1 MQMCKFAQVWSALF
15 REYDQHIIWVRS
27 AYYITYYMSAI
38 CVTQSAGSDDPCIMT
53 SSSLGGHLTGWG
65 VRDWVGGHLVR
76 WVRNWEVGDERWGWE
91 APKVIEWKDF
101 SLFAACPFWRN
112 PQEGQKVPSW
122 QIGQGTCLKGSSCL
136 QGTKQFPQ
144 PTCSFTF
151 WVRLRTCLARVSC
164 CSFAIVGPRPRCSY
178 WDQAYLRLQNWT
190 GETIS

>member
-1 MQMCKFAQVWSALF
+1 
-15 REYDQHIIWVRS
+15 
-27 AYYITYYMSAI
+27 MSAI

-91 APKVIEWKDF
+91 APKAIEWKDF
-101 SLFAACPFWRN
+101 SLFAYL
-112 PQEGQKVPSW
+112 EQKVPSW
-122 QIGQGTCLKGSSCL
+122 QIGLGTCLKGSSCL

-151 WVRLRTCLARVSC
+151 WVRLRTCLARGELLLIC
-164 CSFAIVGPRPRCSY
+164 NCGTETPLLILRPSLPESPKLDRGHY
-178 WDQAYLRLQNWT
+178 
-190 GETIS
+190 